1 MKRMSCE
8 IHLHYQCHEKSTFLL
23 NVLPART
30 TQQRVL
36 NERLNV
42 TGMCSAETQYSDAE
56 GTRFVRFQAQG
67 ELQILSQFTVDIDH
81 VLVERHLLCEQSP
94 QQMPMNVMKYVIPS
108 RYCESDKMLDFSRQL
123 FGHLQPG
130 YERIEQVA
138 RWVQQNVTFEPG
150 STTSLNSAMDILNN
164 RRGVCRDFAHLMITL
179 CRALNVPA
187 RFVTGMDYGADP
199 ALGPLDFHAYVEVYL
214 NDRWFIFDPTGIST
228 PTGLIRLGT
237 GRDAADVAFATI
249 FGAVVSFAPVADI
262 FAIESTA
269 EGLTAPEPTT
279 LAVSTSGSLRSDAT
293 PDLMIEVRA
302 PLPAQ
307 PALVPVAPK
316 TAYEPA

>member
-8 IHLHYQCHEKSTFLL
+8 IRLQYECHERSTFLL

-30 TQQRVL
+30 SQQCVL

-42 TGMCSAETQYSDAE
+42 TGMVSSASQYSDAE

-67 ELQILSQFTVDIDH
+67 EVRILSQFTVDIDH
-81 VLVERHLLCEQSP
+81 VHQARHLLCEQSP
-94 QQMPMNVMKYVIPS
+94 LEIPIDVMQYVIPS
-108 RYCESDKMLDFSRQL
+108 RYCESDKMLDFVRQL
-123 FGHLQPG
+123 FGHLRPG
-130 YERIEQVA
+130 YERIDQVA
-138 RWVQQNVTFEPG
+138 QWVQQNVTFEPG

-164 RRGVCRDFAHLMITL
+164 RRGVCRDFAHLMIAL

-249 FGAVVSFAPVADI
+249 FGSVVSFAPVADV
-262 FAIESTA
+262 FAIENIA
-269 EGLTAPEPTT
+269 EGLTAPESTT
-279 LAVSTSGSLRSDAT
+279 FAISTSGLLSS
-293 PDLMIEVRA
+293 E
-302 PLPAQ
+302 
-307 PALVPVAPK
+307 VAPDIVIETRLPLADNPTAEPVQQQ